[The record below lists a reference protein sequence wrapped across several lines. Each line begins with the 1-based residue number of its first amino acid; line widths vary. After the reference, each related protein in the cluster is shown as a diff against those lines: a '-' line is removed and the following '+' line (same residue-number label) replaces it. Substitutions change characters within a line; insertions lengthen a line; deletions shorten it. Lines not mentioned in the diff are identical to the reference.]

1 LVDVTDI
8 RIEEAQR
15 VPWADV
21 EASLTHG
28 GNGSSCWCQW
38 PVNPDYPTAT
48 REQKHDA
55 LEVELKAAKLA
66 PAFVAY
72 VDDKPAGWCRV
83 GPRTSQPRLLK
94 LNVVRRGSNE
104 PLDDPRVWAVSC
116 FVIRREFR
124 GHGISHDLLDRAVE
138 FGREHGARVIEGYA
152 IDEAERPNSR
162 PNNLYTGTVGLFS
175 AHGFTVGS
183 RPLPGRATMVLT
195 Y

>member
-1 LVDVTDI
+1 LVDVTEV
-8 RIEEAQR
+8 RIEEAHR

-38 PVNPDYPTAT
+38 PVNPAYSTAT

-55 LEVELKAAKLA
+55 LEGELKAAKLA

-94 LNVVRRGSNE
+94 LNVVRRGSAE
-104 PLDDPRVWAVSC
+104 SLDDPTVWAVSC

-124 GHGISHDLLDRAVE
+124 GQGIGHKLLGRAVE

-152 IDEAERPNSR
+152 VDEAERPNS
-162 PNNLYTGTVGLFS
+162 PPSNLYSGTVRLFS
-175 AHGFTVGS
+175 ALGFTVGS
-183 RPLPGRATMVLT
+183 RPSPGRATMVIT
-195 Y
+195 F